1 MGKTIMLSALIQ
13 TARGPEDPSPE
24 PTQNPSKKR
33 QLNLNR
39 AFRAVKREPEAQSGP
54 AATLIVAPTS
64 LLTQWAAE
72 LERSS
77 TPGTL
82 KVLVWHSQN
91 RMDLDAALGGD
102 DPVDV
107 VVTSYG
113 TLVSEHSKSASPVFQ
128 SEPVLSR
135 VWFFQF

>member
-33 QLNLNR
+33 QLNLNS
-39 AFRAVKREPEAQSGP
+39 AFRAVKREQDARPVTTRGP

-64 LLTQWAAE
+64 LLTQWATE

-77 TPGTL
+77 KPGTL

-91 RMDLDAALGGD
+91 RMDLDAAVGGD

-107 VVTSYG
+107 VITSYG
-113 TLVSEHSKSASPVFQ
+113 TLVSEHSKSSSPVFE
-128 SEPVLSR
+128 SES
-135 VWFFQF
+135 FT

>member
-1 MGKTIMLSALIQ
+1 MLSALIQ

-24 PTQNPSKKR
+24 PTQNPNKKR

-39 AFRAVKREPEAQSGP
+39 AFRAVKREPDVHPIAQRGP

-77 TPGTL
+77 KPGTL

-107 VVTSYG
+107 VITSYG
-113 TLVSEHSKSASPVFQ
+113 TLVSEHSKSASPVFE
-128 SEPVLSR
+128 SKLLP
-135 VWFFQF
+135 WWMWFQF